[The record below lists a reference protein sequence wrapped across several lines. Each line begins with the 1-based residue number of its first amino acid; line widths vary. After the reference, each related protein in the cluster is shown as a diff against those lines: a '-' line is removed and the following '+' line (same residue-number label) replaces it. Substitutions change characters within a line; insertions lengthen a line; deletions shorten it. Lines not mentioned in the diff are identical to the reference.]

1 MRTHPR
7 LRPIRRRMV
16 LRRVVPNVR
25 YLSPSVFII
34 SSETNTRVLYA
45 YRSHH
50 TPNRTPI
57 SPCIYVFTVSH
68 TRTRTHR
75 RNHTR
80 TTSYLGP
87 PIPPRRRVGLPCAGH
102 DSSSTPT
109 HPSNPHEI
117 RRRRI
122 ARAAHSTSSRE
133 AIDRSIML
141 ARTSVPTRTVA
152 TFERYAKTKT
162 KERAIARA
170 RRGDRWRRARGG
182 RGHAWMEGAD
192 R

>member
-1 MRTHPR
+1 MSDISRPFYLSSPPRRIRAFCSHTEVITHRTEHQSPHSFMYLRSRTHAR
-7 LRPIRRRMV
+7 AHIVAITRA
-16 LRRVVPNVR
+16 LRRI
-25 YLSPSVFII
+25 SAPS
-34 SSETNTRVLYA
+34 
-45 YRSHH
+45 
-50 TPNRTPI
+50 
-57 SPCIYVFTVSH
+57 
-68 TRTRTHR
+68 
-75 RNHTR
+75 
-80 TTSYLGP
+80 
-87 PIPPRRRVGLPCAGH
+87 IPPRRRVGLPCAGH

-152 TFERYAKTKT
+152 TFERYA
-162 KERAIARA
+162 RDA
-170 RRGDRWRRARGG
+170 RARGG
-182 RGHAWMEGAD
+182 ERGETRGGVSEERRARRRRMRMNGGMMTD

>member
-1 MRTHPR
+1 
-7 LRPIRRRMV
+7 MV

-25 YLSPSVFII
+25 YLSPSLFISDDEYARSVVI
-34 SSETNTRVLYA
+34 QKSSHTEQNTNL
-45 YRSHH
+45 
-50 TPNRTPI
+50 PI
-57 SPCIYVFTVSH
+57 HLCIYGLAHTHAHTSSQSHAHYVVS
-68 TRTRTHR
+68 RPL
-75 RNHTR
+75 
-80 TTSYLGP
+80 Y
-87 PIPPRRRVGLPCAGH
+87 PRGRVGLPCAGH

-152 TFERYAKTKT
+152 TFERYARDDD
-162 KERAIARA
+162 ECAVLADA
-170 RRGDRWRRARGG
+170 RREERGETRATRGG
-182 RGHAWMEGAD
+182 
-192 R
+192 

>member
-1 MRTHPR
+1 MSDIS
-7 LRPIRRRMV
+7 RPF
-16 LRRVVPNVR
+16 
-25 YLSPSVFII
+25 YLSSPPIF
-34 SSETNTRVLYA
+34 TRTRVLYA

-57 SPCIYVFTVSH
+57 PPCMCLFTVSH

-87 PIPPRRRVGLPCAGH
+87 PIPPRGRVGLPCTGH
-102 DSSSTPT
+102 DSSSTP
-109 HPSNPHEI
+109 HFASNPHEI

-141 ARTSVPTRTVA
+141 ARTSIPTRTVA
-152 TFERYAKTKT
+152 TFERYA
-162 KERAIARA
+162 RDA
-170 RRGDRWRRARGG
+170 RARGG
-182 RGHAWMEGAD
+182 VIAANARGVSEERRARTRRRRMNGGMMTD